1 MLVRN
6 HKKSGVLTGNNGIM
20 VLATANYL
28 GVIFNIV
35 PTSGDTRN
43 PFFSVPDN
51 VVNTET
57 DGRPILW
64 LGLHQ
69 DETD

>member
-1 MLVRN
+1 MFVIN
-6 HKKSGVLTGNNGIM
+6 HKKSCVFTDNNGIM

-51 VVNTET
+51 VVNSET
-57 DGRPILW
+57 DGKANSLVGSPSR
-64 LGLHQ
+64 
-69 DETD
+69 